1 MSDGFDPISAAAAAD
16 ARLRARIAGL
26 LDLALRPLLAA
37 DALRPPVAGLLRT
50 TASLPLPGVAAPAEL
65 RLALVA
71 AARSL
76 LDVDD
81 PEAMLEGLDF
91 RQRRSSL
98 SRGVLDR
105 LGDATSVETDALDEL
120 EAGRTRSLLA
130 EDAVAFADAPLAELR
145 DAQRLVRVVAVATQG
160 ATDPEAGRRAAEAL
174 LDFPAGAFE
183 ELLVRAWAD
192 EEPAPGSERSFTHE
206 QLAARVDVLLRL
218 QRSLAALDGETD
230 ARRRRGHVLAL
241 AKSELDAAAGLA
253 LAEGDEDLALRGFG
267 DLDGTRLQQSDGGS
281 LAARALLA
289 GEVFEQPMDAS
300 ASVVDRQIARRLGT
314 DVLRA
319 IPMFAPEAVGVLLV
333 PATTDEFAALALA
346 ALAAPGLWLPIRF
359 ERRIEEAGRTVQS
372 RYDRRLRE
380 IVHEANNPLSV
391 IHNYLHVLGA
401 RLDDENTSREQL
413 RLIGEEIGR
422 TSGILRALVDAP
434 AEPEARR
441 PAQPGPTLHALV
453 SDVLALLEPS
463 LIADAGI
470 ELVTEFDSVDV
481 TPALDSAQ
489 LRQVLLNLLKN
500 AVEAMPDGGRIVVAT
515 HTALAT
521 SSGPGFEISITDS
534 GAGIPPDLLRGL
546 FARGTSTKG
555 EGRGLGLG
563 IVRQLVEALGGSVS
577 AQSQAGRGTTFRL
590 VFPLH

>member
-1 MSDGFDPISAAAAAD
+1 VSNGFDSISTAAAAD

-37 DALRPPVAGLLRT
+37 DALRPPVAALLRT
-50 TASLPLPGVAAPAEL
+50 TASLPLPGVAASAEL
-65 RLALVA
+65 RHALVA
-71 AARSL
+71 AARAL

-81 PEAMLEGLDF
+81 AEAMLSALDF

-98 SRGVLDR
+98 ARGMLDR
-105 LGDATSVETDALDEL
+105 LGDATSVETGALDEL
-120 EAGRTRSLLA
+120 EAGKTRSLLA

-174 LDFPAGAFE
+174 LEFPAGAFE

-192 EEPAPGSERSFTHE
+192 AEPAPGSERSFTHE

-218 QRSLAALDGETD
+218 QRSLGALDGETD
-230 ARRRRGHVLAL
+230 ARRRRAHVLAL
-241 AKSELDAAAGLA
+241 ARSELDATVGLA
-253 LAEGDEDLALRGFG
+253 LAESDEHLALRGLG
-267 DLDGTRLQQSDGGS
+267 DLDGTRVQQSESGS

-289 GEVFEQPMDAS
+289 GEVFDQPIDAS
-300 ASVVDRQIARRLGT
+300 AAVVDRQIARRLDT

-319 IPMFAPEAVGVLLV
+319 IPMFAPEPVGVLLV
-333 PATTDEFAALALA
+333 PATVDEFLALGLA

-359 ERRIEEAGRTVQS
+359 EQRIEEVGRSVQN

-380 IVHEANNPLSV
+380 VVHEANNPLSV

-422 TSGILRALVDAP
+422 TSQILRALVDAP
-434 AEPEARR
+434 AGPEAKR
-441 PAQPGPTLHALV
+441 PVQPGPTLHALV

-470 ELVTEFDSVDV
+470 ELVAELDSVDV

-489 LRQVLLNLLKN
+489 LRQVLLNLIKN

-521 SSGPGFEISITDS
+521 STGPGFEISITDS

-546 FARGTSTKG
+546 FSRGTSTKG

-577 AQSQAGRGTTFRL
+577 AQSQPGRGTTFRL